1 MWDTFPAPN
10 HAGCK
15 TGPLRTPTAVKQ
27 PLRVQIAFILHPEV
41 SPVQFPLGFV
51 FEGNLL
57 QASIVTEEAM
67 VSTTGQKTE
76 TYDFSDPEEFNT
88 QWE

>member
-1 MWDTFPAPN
+1 MKKHYEKMCMT
-10 HAGCK
+10 
-15 TGPLRTPTAVKQ
+15 
-27 PLRVQIAFILHPEV
+27 
-41 SPVQFPLGFV
+41 PLGFV

-67 VSTTGQKTE
+67 VSTTGQQTE
-76 TYDFSDPEEFNT
+76 TYNFSDPNNSFNT

>member
-1 MWDTFPAPN
+1 MKKHYEKMCMT
-10 HAGCK
+10 
-15 TGPLRTPTAVKQ
+15 
-27 PLRVQIAFILHPEV
+27 
-41 SPVQFPLGFV
+41 PLGIV

-76 TYDFSDPEEFNT
+76 TYDFSDADSFNT